1 MEFVLITGLS
11 GGGKSQAAG
20 ILEDMG
26 FYCVDNLP
34 AELMPRFADL
44 CLAAEEK
51 YDKVALVSDIRG
63 KEGFGVLLRAVDEIT
78 AKGVHIR
85 VLYLE
90 ASTETILNRYKETRH
105 RHPLDREVGGLE
117 EAIQRERVLTKP
129 LKDMADLVIDTTDY
143 PLNRLRQRLQENFG
157 DGHGKNLH
165 LNVLSFGFK
174 YGIPAET
181 DLLLDVRFLP
191 NPFYVP
197 ELKHHTGLDKSVQD
211 YVLSAPQTG
220 TFLEKLRDLLEFLVP
235 QYEAEGRHSLMIAV
249 GCTGGKHRSVTVA
262 LQISAM
268 LEEMGYPASCAHRD
282 LS

>member
-44 CLAAEEK
+44 CLAAEEQ

-63 KEGFGVLLRAVDEIT
+63 KEGFGVLLRAVDEIG
-78 AKGVHIR
+78 AKGVSIR

-90 ASTETILNRYKETRH
+90 ASVETILNRYKETRH
-105 RHPLDREVGGLE
+105 LHPLDRDGSGLE
-117 EAIQRERVLTKP
+117 EAIQREKLLTKP

-143 PLNRLRQRLQENFG
+143 PLSRLRQRLQENFG
-157 DGHGKNLH
+157 GGSGPALH

-211 YVLSAPQTG
+211 YVLGAPQTG
-220 TFLEKLRDLLEFLVP
+220 TFLEKLRDLLAFLVP

-262 LQISAM
+262 LQIAGM
-268 LEEMGYPASCAHRD
+268 LEAMGYAASCVHRD
-282 LS
+282 LN

>member
-157 DGHGKNLH
+157 DGHGKNLQ

-174 YGIPAET
+174 YGIPAES

-197 ELKHHTGLDKSVQD
+197 ELKHHTGLDKPVQD

>member
-63 KEGFGVLLRAVDEIT
+63 KEGFGVLLRAVDEII
-78 AKGVHIR
+78 AKGVSIR

-105 RHPLDREVGGLE
+105 RHPLDRDGGGLE

-143 PLNRLRQRLQENFG
+143 PLSRLRQRLHENFG
-157 DGHGKNLH
+157 DGRGQSLQV
-165 LNVLSFGFK
+165 NVLSFGFK
-174 YGIPAET
+174 YGVPAET
-181 DLLLDVRFLP
+181 DLVLDVRFLP

-197 ELKHHTGLDKSVQD
+197 ELKHRTGLDKAVQD
-211 YVLSAPQTG
+211 YVCAAQQTEE
-220 TFLEKLRDLLEFLVP
+220 FLGKLRDLLVFLLP

-262 LQISAM
+262 LKIAAM
-268 LEEMGYPASCAHRD
+268 VEEMGYPVSCGHRD
-282 LS
+282 IA